1 MLKAISRSPA
11 HIRAEAYLIN
21 AEKMQ
26 TKNETEKKY
35 SELRKKLKLPDFKD
49 IDFEF
54 EISDLEET
62 NFLLRAIIR
71 RIAEKL
77 DFYTTV
83 LEEILQ
89 PDTSNLYA
97 MHETRF
103 FDEDEKKLMYE
114 LYSKLMAVNRRT
126 IELSLEH
133 NEKDEAEFINSFFNE
148 WKPINKEML
157 SYVKKIRLS
166 WKSDTD
172 IKEDLG
178 YLG

>member
-1 MLKAISRSPA
+1 MP
-11 HIRAEAYLIN
+11 
-21 AEKMQ
+21 
-26 TKNETEKKY
+26 TNETEKQY
-35 SELRKKLKLPDFKD
+35 NELRKKFRLPEFKE
-49 IDFEF
+49 IDFEL

-62 NFLLRAIIR
+62 NYLPRAIIR

-77 DFYTTV
+77 DFYTTL

-103 FDEDEKKLMYE
+103 FDEHEKKRMYDLYTNLMN
-114 LYSKLMAVNRRT
+114 LSRQIV
-126 IELSLEH
+126 ELSIEH
-133 NEKDEAEFINSFFNE
+133 NDKNEAEFINNFLNE
-148 WKPINKEML
+148 WKSLKKELIANVRKM
-157 SYVKKIRLS
+157 RDS
-166 WKSDTD
+166 WKAEAD

>member
-1 MLKAISRSPA
+1 MSDNKI
-11 HIRAEAYLIN
+11 E
-21 AEKMQ
+21 
-26 TKNETEKKY
+26 TKYN
-35 SELRKKLKLPDFKD
+35 ELRKKLKLPEFKSLD
-49 IDFEF
+49 SEF

-77 DFYTTV
+77 DFYTTM

-97 MHETRF
+97 MHETKF
-103 FDEDEKKLMYE
+103 FDEDEKKQMYE
-114 LYSKLMAVNRRT
+114 LYTKLMNFNRQS
-126 IELSLEH
+126 IEVSLEH
-133 NEKDEAEFINSFFNE
+133 NENKEADFINSLFDE
-148 WKPINKEML
+148 WKSLKQEL
-157 SYVKKIRLS
+157 LRFVKKMRAS
-166 WKSDTD
+166 WKTEEAD